1 MTEAFDG
8 ILRARGRTVCLRH
21 GAEKTEVCAF
31 VQMIR
36 KQETDAPEADTEF
49 GTADLR
55 RWLYI
60 GPKEQALQA
69 GDTVSFDG
77 ADYVAQNAAAVYV
90 GGEKSHWWAI
100 LRLTK
105 EDFA

>member
-1 MTEAFDG
+1 MTERFDA
-8 ILRARGRTVCLRH
+8 ILRTRGRAVRVRC
-21 GAEKTEVCAF
+21 GAEEAEVRAF
-31 VQMIR
+31 VQQIQ
-36 KQETDAPEADTEF
+36 KQETGTPEEDTEF
-49 GTADLR
+49 GAADLR

-90 GGEKSHWWAI
+90 GAEKSHWWAI
-100 LRLTK
+100 LRPAR
-105 EDFA
+105 EAFA

>member
-1 MTEAFDG
+1 MTESFDT
-8 ILRARGRTVCLRH
+8 ILRTRGRAVRLWH
-21 GAEKTEVCAF
+21 GTEETEVRAF
-31 VQMIR
+31 VQMLQKR
-36 KQETDAPEADTEF
+36 ETNTPEEMTEL
-49 GTADLR
+49 GAADLR

-100 LRLTK
+100 LRPAK
-105 EDFA
+105 EEFA

>member
-1 MTEAFDG
+1 MTETFDT
-8 ILRARGRTVCLRH
+8 ILRARGKGVCLRP
-21 GAEKTEVCAF
+21 ETDRTEVRAF
-31 VQMIR
+31 VQMLCP
-36 KQETDAPEADTEF
+36 QQTSAPETPTAL

-60 GPKEQALQA
+60 GLKEQALQA
-69 GDTVSFDG
+69 GDTVRFDG

-100 LRLTK
+100 LRPAREALS
-105 EDFA
+105 

>member
-1 MTEAFDG
+1 MTETFDT
-8 ILRARGRTVCLRH
+8 ILRTRGKEVSLRPETDR
-21 GAEKTEVCAF
+21 AEVRAF
-31 VQMIR
+31 VQMLCS
-36 KQETDAPEADTEF
+36 QQTSAPETAL

-69 GDTVSFDG
+69 GDTVRFDG

-100 LRLTK
+100 LRPAREALS
-105 EDFA
+105 

>member
-36 KQETDAPEADTEF
+36 KQETDAPEEDTEF